1 MSEKKIKNLAL
12 AEVNAARSRLDKN
25 QKEVMKAQDEI
36 DRLRQLIDELCNQQN
51 DLRTDL
57 REARVRSDEMM
68 EFIME
73 SDDENVAALMNELL
87 MAAKLVKDN
96 P

>member
-1 MSEKKIKNLAL
+1 MAGEKIKNLAL
-12 AEVNAARSRLDKN
+12 AEINAARSRLDKN
-25 QKEVMKAQDEI
+25 KKEITEAHDKI
-36 DRLRQLIDELCNQQN
+36 DRLKEIIHELGVQQTK
-51 DLRTDL
+51 LRSDFIAAQ
-57 REARVRSDEMM
+57 EQSDEMM